1 MPVDHDAVEKIIEK
15 YQALLDKMAASD
27 MPETAQYRMDVEK
40 IARYRIDIAIEHRDD
55 PDMVED
61 LCRGGQVE
69 ELVQQADEE
78 MQVLDMY
85 LSTRM
90 WELVENNDDDIE
102 VEGNP
107 DPSQDH
113 AGLEDELDAEDG
125 ANK

>member
-1 MPVDHDAVEKIIEK
+1 MDPDAVEKIIVK

-40 IARYRIDIAIEHRDD
+40 IARYRIDIAMEHRDD

-69 ELVQQADEE
+69 ELVKQADDE

-90 WELVENNDDDIE
+90 WELVENDDDEDIV
-102 VEGNP
+102 VENNP
-107 DPSQDH
+107 DPAKDH
-113 AGLEDELDAEDG
+113 AGLEEDLDEEDAV
-125 ANK
+125 NK